1 MKPFAQSPFG
11 LGSPASAIAVSAAA
25 AAANVSAAAAA
36 AAGGGNGGGG
46 SGSENHGSPSSVA
59 AAAVDAKGGI
69 AQCGSPSMAALAGQ
83 VAYRFSVFISKS
95 IYNDFSHSQT
105 SAAPSWQGRAIA
117 THKLR
122 MLEFSGFVEQQRDA
136 ECFNKHLFVHIGGP
150 VSYADP
156 VLEVRS
162 KVFINLV

>member
-59 AAAVDAKGGI
+59 AAAVHAKGGI

-83 VAYRFSVFISKS
+83 VAYRFSVFICKS
-95 IYNDFSHSQT
+95 IYNDFFPFPDLRRPLVAGPRHRHPQ
-105 SAAPSWQGRAIA
+105 APHA
-117 THKLR
+117 
-122 MLEFSGFVEQQRDA
+122 
-136 ECFNKHLFVHIGGP
+136 
-150 VSYADP
+150 
-156 VLEVRS
+156 
-162 KVFINLV
+162 